1 MERMDG
7 YEALWQPGTDHASI
21 ATEVK
26 VVEKI
31 RKEEGKSKYELG
43 REEFLK
49 RAMDWK
55 DEYGRVIVDQMKQLG
70 SSCDWD
76 RERFTMDQGC
86 NEAVT
91 EFFVKL
97 YEKGHIYRGN
107 RIINWCPDCK
117 TTLFRG
123 GNGPA
128 IVEVESYRWF
138 GHSTADAGVY
148 RTKEEVDEWKNNND
162 PIIRYRD
169 YLVSENIASAEEL
182 DAIQSQV
189 KAEVDAA
196 YEFAQN
202 SPDPEL
208 SVAFEDVWVD

>member
-1 MERMDG
+1 MGHALDHTLQDVLIRWKRMDG

-55 DEYGRVIVDQMKQLG
+55 DEYSRVIVDQMKQLG

-97 YEKGHIYRGN
+97 YEKR
-107 RIINWCPDCK
+107 
-117 TTLFRG
+117 
-123 GNGPA
+123 
-128 IVEVESYRWF
+128 SYIQR
-138 GHSTADAGVY
+138 
-148 RTKEEVDEWKNNND
+148 KQNNK
-162 PIIRYRD
+162 
-169 YLVSENIASAEEL
+169 LVSRL
-182 DAIQSQV
+182 
-189 KAEVDAA
+189 
-196 YEFAQN
+196 
-202 SPDPEL
+202 
-208 SVAFEDVWVD
+208 